1 MQISSNCF
9 LETKNQ
15 CMVFGKLRLFKD
27 VFMFGHRHWSS
38 CVVQSPVWHMLDH
51 GSHPVL
57 IRSCATRQTAAWQ
70 LER

>member
-27 VFMFGHRHWSS
+27 VFMFGHGHWSS

-57 IRSCATRQTAAWQ
+57 RNPANSCLAAGA
-70 LER
+70 LSP